1 MTKKFYQLSLT
12 ERHQYLQDHTAL
24 TASDLQAYTP
34 QGGLSPERADAMV
47 ENAVGVFSLPIGIAQ
62 NFVVNGKA
70 VLVPMVLEEP
80 SVIAG
85 ASFMAKLAQKSGG
98 FTASMSSQQMI
109 GQLQLLDLKDP
120 EATAKIINE
129 NKDSLLKIV
138 NDNAPRL
145 VQRGGGARDIE
156 TRFIQNSPIGPF
168 LVIHLILDVRDAMG
182 ANAINTALEQLAEPV
197 AKLTGGRVHL
207 KILSNLADKRLATA
221 EAAFAPETLAFDSYS
236 GETVRDGILEA
247 WAFAVADPY
256 RAATHNKGIMNGIDA
271 VVLATGN
278 DWRAIEAGAHA
289 YAARDGSYTSLS
301 QWRKDENG
309 NLYGKLTLPM
319 AVGIVGGATRVHPTA
334 QANLK
339 LMGVSSAEE
348 LGEIIVSVGLA
359 QNLAAM
365 RALATEGIQRGHMS
379 LHARQIALAAG
390 ANASQAQN
398 VADQMVR
405 ENTINA
411 QRAQEIL
418 KEMKEDSHD

>member
-120 EATAKIINE
+120 EATAKIISE
-129 NKDSLLKIV
+129 NKESLLKIV

-156 TRFIQNSPIGPF
+156 TRFIQNSPIGPSSLSTSF
-168 LVIHLILDVRDAMG
+168 WTSATRWVPTPSTPR
-182 ANAINTALEQLAEPV
+182 
-197 AKLTGGRVHL
+197 
-207 KILSNLADKRLATA
+207 LSNS
-221 EAAFAPETLAFDSYS
+221 PNQSPS
-236 GETVRDGILEA
+236 
-247 WAFAVADPY
+247 
-256 RAATHNKGIMNGIDA
+256 
-271 VVLATGN
+271 
-278 DWRAIEAGAHA
+278 
-289 YAARDGSYTSLS
+289 
-301 QWRKDENG
+301 
-309 NLYGKLTLPM
+309 
-319 AVGIVGGATRVHPTA
+319 
-334 QANLK
+334 
-339 LMGVSSAEE
+339 
-348 LGEIIVSVGLA
+348 
-359 QNLAAM
+359 
-365 RALATEGIQRGHMS
+365 
-379 LHARQIALAAG
+379 
-390 ANASQAQN
+390 
-398 VADQMVR
+398 
-405 ENTINA
+405 
-411 QRAQEIL
+411 
-418 KEMKEDSHD
+418 

>member
-1 MTKKFYQLSLT
+1 MTKKFYQRNLT
-12 ERHQYLQDHTAL
+12 ERHQYLQDHTVL
-24 TASDLQAYTP
+24 NASDLQAFTS

-47 ENAVGVFSLPIGIAQ
+47 ENAVGVFSLPVGIAQ
-62 NFVVNGKA
+62 NFVVNGKD
-70 VLVPMVLEEP
+70 VLVPMVVEEP

-120 EATAKIINE
+120 EATTKIIQE
-129 NKDSLLKIV
+129 NKDTLLEIV

-156 TRFIQNSPIGPF
+156 TRLIQNSPIGPF
-168 LVIHLILDVRDAMG
+168 LAIHLILDVRDAMG

-207 KILSNLADKRLATA
+207 KILSNLADRRLATA
-221 EAAFAPETLAFDSYS
+221 EATFMPETLAFDNFS

-247 WAFAVADPY
+247 WAFAASDPY

-309 NLYGKLTLPM
+309 NLHGKLTLPM

-339 LMGVSSAEE
+339 LMGVSTAAE

-379 LHARQIALAAG
+379 LHARQIALTAG
-390 ANASQAQN
+390 ADASQAQS

-405 ENTINA
+405 ENAINVK
-411 QRAQEIL
+411 RAQEIL

>member
-1 MTKKFYQLSLT
+1 M
-12 ERHQYLQDHTAL
+12 
-24 TASDLQAYTP
+24 
-34 QGGLSPERADAMV
+34 
-47 ENAVGVFSLPIGIAQ
+47 
-62 NFVVNGKA
+62 
-70 VLVPMVLEEP
+70 
-80 SVIAG
+80 
-85 ASFMAKLAQKSGG
+85 
-98 FTASMSSQQMI
+98 
-109 GQLQLLDLKDP
+109 
-120 EATAKIINE
+120 
-129 NKDSLLKIV
+129 KIV
-138 NDNAPRL
+138 NENASRL

-156 TRFIQNSPIGPF
+156 TRLIQNSPIGPF
-168 LVIHLILDVRDAMG
+168 LVVHLILDVRDAMG
-182 ANAINTALEQLAEPV
+182 ANAINAALEQLAEPV
-197 AKLTGGRVHL
+197 AKLSGGRVHL

-221 EAAFAPETLAFDSYS
+221 EATFTPETLAFDNFS

-339 LMGVSSAEE
+339 LMGVSTAEE

-405 ENTINA
+405 ENAINA

>member
-24 TASDLQAYTP
+24 TASDLQTFTS
-34 QGGLSPERADAMV
+34 QKGLSPERADAMV

-70 VLVPMVLEEP
+70 VLVPMALEEP

-120 EATAKIINE
+120 EATAKIIGE
-129 NKDSLLKIV
+129 NKESLLKIV
-138 NDNAPRL
+138 NDTAPRL

-156 TRFIQNSPIGPF
+156 TRLVQNSPIGPF
-168 LVIHLILDVRDAMG
+168 LVVHLILDVRDAMG

-221 EAAFAPETLAFDSYS
+221 EATFALETLAFDSYS

-289 YAARDGSYTSLS
+289 YAARDGGYTSLS

-309 NLYGKLTLPM
+309 NLHGKLILPM

-339 LMGVSSAEE
+339 LMGVRTAEE